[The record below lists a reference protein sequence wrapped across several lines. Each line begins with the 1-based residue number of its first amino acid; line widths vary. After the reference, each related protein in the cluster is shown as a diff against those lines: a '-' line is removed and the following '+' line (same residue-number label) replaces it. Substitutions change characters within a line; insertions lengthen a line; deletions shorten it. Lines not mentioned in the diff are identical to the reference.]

1 MGLLNKLLGGG
12 ADGCRKFMR
21 DAYEH
26 HAKAA
31 RAKHLD
37 SPHLSGLYGALR
49 SRYRARA
56 LAMDEAVM
64 WGELAPF
71 LAMEPAMSIVALSE
85 YVAFQEQHVGVR
97 REWLGNTI
105 RRAMQAPKVGTMT
118 EVVRLAVVSR
128 VAWCELLE
136 PATVAALEGEPNTE
150 GESAAQAQRQIALAA
165 NERWL
170 HSRAFAPETPRRR
183 EMEDWIR
190 RHPKPKPAY
199 EQRWRKTVV
208 MWSTLLSNT
217 KEPDHDQL
225 QRDQTLLM
233 SVSDDYPIGGG
244 LSNLR
249 PQVREVTTNWAR
261 LCKKYLGIDVN

>member
-1 MGLLNKLLGGG
+1 MGLLDKLLSGG
-12 ADGCRKFMR
+12 AEGCRKSMR

-31 RAKHLD
+31 RGKHMD
-37 SPHLSGLYGALR
+37 SPHLIALYGALR
-49 SRYRARA
+49 SRYRARG
-56 LAMDEAVM
+56 LAVDEAVM

-97 REWLGNTI
+97 RDWLTNII
-105 RRAMQAPKVGTMT
+105 RRALQAPKVGTMT

-136 PATVAALEGEPNTE
+136 PAMVAALEGEV
-150 GESAAQAQRQIALAA
+150 ESAAQAKRPTGLAA
-165 NERWL
+165 ERQL
-170 HSRAFAPETPRRR
+170 RGRAFAPETPRRT

-217 KEPDHDQL
+217 KEPNHDQL
-225 QRDQTLLM
+225 KRDQVLLKG
-233 SVSDDYPIGGG
+233 VSDDYPAGGG
-244 LSNLR
+244 LSHLR
-249 PQVREVTTNWAR
+249 PQEREATKNWAR
-261 LCKKYLGIDVN
+261 LIKKYLGIDVS

>member
-1 MGLLNKLLGGG
+1 MGLLNKLLGD
-12 ADGCRKFMR
+12 AEARRESMR

-31 RAKHLD
+31 REKHMD
-37 SPHLSGLYGALR
+37 SPHLIGLYGALR
-49 SRYRARA
+49 SRYRARG

-71 LAMEPAMSIVALSE
+71 LAMEPAISIVALSE

-136 PATVAALEGEPNTE
+136 PATVAALEGELDTE
-150 GESAAQAQRQIALAA
+150 GESAATDRISAERQL
-165 NERWL
+165 R
-170 HSRAFAPETPRRR
+170 SRAFPPETPRRM

-208 MWSTLLSNT
+208 MWSTALPNT
-217 KEPDHDQL
+217 KEPNHDQL
-225 QRDQTLLM
+225 KRDQTLLM
-233 SVSDDYPIGGG
+233 LVSDDYPVGGG
-244 LSNLR
+244 LGNLR
-249 PQVREVTTNWAR
+249 PQVREATKNWAR
-261 LCKKYLGIDVN
+261 LSKKYLGIDI

>member
-12 ADGCRKFMR
+12 AKGCRESMR

-49 SRYRARA
+49 SRYRARG

-85 YVAFQEQHVGVR
+85 YVAFQEQHAGVR

-105 RRAMQAPKVGTMT
+105 RRAMQAPKVSTMT

-136 PATVAALEGEPNTE
+136 PATVAALEGEPDTE
-150 GESAAQAQRQIALAA
+150 GESAAQAQRQAGVAA
-165 NERWL
+165 ERQL
-170 HSRAFAPETPRRR
+170 RSRTFAPETPRRM
-183 EMEDWIR
+183 EMENWIR

-217 KEPDHDQL
+217 KEPNHDQL
-225 QRDQTLLM
+225 KRDQTSLM
-233 SVSDDYPIGGG
+233 LVSDDYPIGGG
-244 LSNLR
+244 MGNLR
-249 PQVREVTTNWAR
+249 PQVREATKNWAR
-261 LCKKYLGIDVN
+261 LSKKYLGIDVS

>member
-1 MGLLNKLLGGG
+1 MGLLNRLLGGG
-12 ADGCRKFMR
+12 AEGCRKSMR

-31 RAKHLD
+31 REKHMD
-37 SPHLSGLYGALR
+37 SPHLIGLYRALR
-49 SRYRARA
+49 SRYRARG

-97 REWLGNTI
+97 RDWLTNII

-128 VAWCELLE
+128 VAWCELLD
-136 PATVAALEGEPNTE
+136 PATVAALEGEPDTE
-150 GESAAQAQRQIALAA
+150 GESAAQAQRQIGFAA
-165 NERWL
+165 ERQL
-170 HSRAFAPETPRRR
+170 RSRAFAPATPRRM

-217 KEPDHDQL
+217 KEPNHDQL
-225 QRDQTLLM
+225 KRDQILLKG
-233 SVSDDYPIGGG
+233 VSDDYPAGGG
-244 LSNLR
+244 LSHLR
-249 PQVREVTTNWAR
+249 PQQREATKNWAR
-261 LCKKYLGIDVN
+261 LIKKYLGIDVS